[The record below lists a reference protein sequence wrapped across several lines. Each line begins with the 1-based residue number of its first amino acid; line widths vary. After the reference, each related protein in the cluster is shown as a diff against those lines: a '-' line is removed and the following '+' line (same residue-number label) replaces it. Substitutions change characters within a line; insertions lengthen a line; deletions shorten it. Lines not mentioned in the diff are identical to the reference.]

1 MHSYERAV
9 VRIQPRTLNRHS
21 IDWVWSIEHNNV
33 NVLALAGAHR
43 QIHRPNKGV
52 VARADVLQINQQ
64 EIEILQ
70 HLARRLAMFGELEL
84 IAGSRAR
91 GRAARKCRFRAAQD
105 GEELRERPKTR
116 SPYERSLAFAWDD
129 GREGSFPCGS
139 QTRLQDAAIA
149 SRETKWLT
157 EL

>member
-1 MHSYERAV
+1 MGSSTAILCCNRG
-9 VRIQPRTLNRHS
+9 RRPRQF
-21 IDWVWSIEHNNV
+21 
-33 NVLALAGAHR
+33 AL
-43 QIHRPNKGV
+43 
-52 VARADVLQINQQ
+52 
-64 EIEILQ
+64 
-70 HLARRLAMFGELEL
+70 FGELEL

-91 GRAARKCRFRAAQD
+91 GRAARKCRFLAAQD

-157 EL
+157 ELLRLPRQKLCIVWQRVRHVARKRSASALPRC

>member
-1 MHSYERAV
+1 MGSSTAILCCSRG
-9 VRIQPRTLNRHS
+9 RRPRQF
-21 IDWVWSIEHNNV
+21 
-33 NVLALAGAHR
+33 AL
-43 QIHRPNKGV
+43 
-52 VARADVLQINQQ
+52 
-64 EIEILQ
+64 
-70 HLARRLAMFGELEL
+70 FGELEL
-84 IAGSRAR
+84 IARLRAR
-91 GRAARKCRFRAAQD
+91 AVERLANVCRFRVAQD

-157 EL
+157 ELLRLPRQKLCIVWQRVRHVARKRSASALPRC